1 MARGDGFTHAK
12 SFPWHGPRGRI
23 FKRQQALKNCMRKAR
38 GKSHGLEKAGG
49 RALGMAAAARTLAL
63 ASALSLAAAPS
74 AAAAAAAGV
83 VAPYAGEPAAQSAR
97 QAAAPASGSGASA
110 KAAAPAASNI
120 DLNALASKAGVSV
133 QALQYAI
140 SQARYQQKIIDA
152 ITRPSEGK
160 PWYQYRRIFINRER
174 IDAGVSFY
182 LSHRESLQKA
192 FKLYGVPPEI
202 VCAIIGVETFYGRSM
217 GTWAVLDALYTLGFH
232 YPKRAAFFSQ
242 EFASFVKLCLKE
254 GWDIG
259 AVKGSY
265 AGAMGMG
272 QFMPSSYLNFAV
284 DADGDGREDLFK
296 SADDAIFSVANY
308 FKMHGWQAGRG
319 ICYAVH
325 LDGADGEA
333 LKAKGWD
340 LTAGEFY
347 AAGASTKVAI
357 PSSEKMRVY
366 TYDLEDGTQSVL
378 AALANFKAITR
389 YNTSPLYARA
399 VFELSEYIR
408 MGYVKAMARQGV
420 YVKPEGRRP

>member
-1 MARGDGFTHAK
+1 
-12 SFPWHGPRGRI
+12 
-23 FKRQQALKNCMRKAR
+23 MRKAQGQAYATKAATHR
-38 GKSHGLEKAGG
+38 AGSNGLGI
-49 RALGMAAAARTLAL
+49 LTAARAMAL
-63 ASALSLAAAPS
+63 AALLSLAAAP
-74 AAAAAAAGV
+74 AAASAAAAGV
-83 VAPYAGEPAAQSAR
+83 VVPYAGNAAAQGAR
-97 QAAAPASGSGASA
+97 QAAKPAYGSGGGAGVNTQA
-110 KAAAPAASNI
+110 MPPEASNI
-120 DLNALASKAGVSV
+120 DLSALASKAGISV

-152 ITRPSEGK
+152 ITWPSEGK
-160 PWYQYRRIFINRER
+160 PWYQYRRIFITRER

-182 LSHRESLQKA
+182 MAHRDSLQKA
-192 FKLYGVPPEI
+192 WQLYGVPPEI

-242 EFASFVKLCLKE
+242 EFANFVKLCLKE

-284 DADGDGREDLFK
+284 DADGDGREDLFTN
-296 SADDAIFSVANY
+296 ADDAIFSVANY

-325 LDGADGEA
+325 LDGADAVA

-347 AAGASTKVAI
+347 AAGASTKVTI
-357 PSSEKMRVY
+357 PASEKMCVY